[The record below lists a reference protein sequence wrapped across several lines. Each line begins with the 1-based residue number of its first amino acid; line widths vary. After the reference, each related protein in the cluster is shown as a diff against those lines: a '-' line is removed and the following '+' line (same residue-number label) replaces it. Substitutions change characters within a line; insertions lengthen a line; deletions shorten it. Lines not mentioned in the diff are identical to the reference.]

1 VRHPLPVILVHG
13 GGGQMV
19 HYMGLGGMSGWAH
32 HFIQA
37 GYKVYLVDRVGP
49 CVLMTHSAGG
59 PFGWLVANE
68 KPNLVKAVVSFEGAT
83 APLVGPGGAAGTPLP
98 NLKGMPIMYL
108 LSERGGRPGKPILD
122 ALLQSGA
129 RAEVIDLKERGILGN
144 SHFAMFENNR
154 RQVFDV
160 IKGWIDQHVPGGT
173 SSSTARL

>member
-1 VRHPLPVILVHG
+1 
-13 GGGQMV
+13 
-19 HYMGLGGMSGWAH
+19 
-32 HFIQA
+32 
-37 GYKVYLVDRVGP
+37 
-49 CVLMTHSAGG
+49 
-59 PFGWLVANE
+59 
-68 KPNLVKAVVSFEGAT
+68 
-83 APLVGPGGAAGTPLP
+83 
-98 NLKGMPIMYL
+98 MYL

-129 RAEVIDLKERGILGN
+129 RAEVIDLKERGIHGN